1 VSDLADV
8 LGVYMRKANE
18 PVVAYG
24 GFRDDSI
31 PRGAQR
37 LRRRIRQA
45 PERNQPT
52 TVGGEFK
59 VRTGDEAEVRRVA
72 GIYESKYGAQFTEP
86 DGIWFGIADAIR
98 GGQALAYRVAPT
110 RSFGYGKG
118 KQLSQTRWRFSDS
131 RTCQDR

>member
-8 LGVYMRKANE
+8 LGVYIRKANE

-24 GFRDDSI
+24 SFRDDSI

-86 DGIWFGIADAIR
+86 DGIWFGLADAIR
-98 GGQALAYRVAPT
+98 GGQALVYRVPPRD
-110 RSFGYGKG
+110 RSLWQG
-118 KQLSQTRWRFSDS
+118 QAVQPDPLAIL
-131 RTCQDR
+131 

>member
-37 LRRRIRQA
+37 LRPRIRQA

-59 VRTGDEAEVRRVA
+59 VSTGDEAEVRRVA
-72 GIYESKYGAQFTEP
+72 GAYESKYGAQFIEP
-86 DGIWFGIADAIR
+86 DGSWFGLADAIR
-98 GGQALAYRVAPT
+98 GGQALVYRVAPR
-110 RSFGYGKG
+110 RSFGFGEG
-118 KQLSQTRWRFSDS
+118 KQFSHTRWRFADG
-131 RTCQDR
+131 RAR